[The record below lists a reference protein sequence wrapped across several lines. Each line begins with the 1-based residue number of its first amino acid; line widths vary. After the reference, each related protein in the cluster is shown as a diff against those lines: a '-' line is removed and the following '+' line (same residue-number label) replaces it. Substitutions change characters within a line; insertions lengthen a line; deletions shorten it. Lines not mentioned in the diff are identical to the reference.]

1 MYPDEFD
8 YHAPESLDEAVELLA
23 AEDEFDVELLA
34 GGHSLLPT
42 MKTGF
47 ASPNV
52 VVDIGNVDELR
63 GIERTDDYLTI
74 GALTTYN
81 EIVASDAVAADAPV
95 IGEAAAEIGDEQ
107 VRNRGTIGGNVAHAD
122 PASDLPGAVIAAG
135 AEIVARGPD
144 GERVY
149 DADGFYAG
157 MYETSLDA
165 DEIVSAVRVP
175 RRPTETVGTYGK
187 KPSPASGYAM
197 VGVAVGLEMDG
208 STVED
213 ARIAANGVM
222 DHAVRLA
229 GVESRLRGERLD
241 DDAVTDAADH
251 ATDGLDVDRFLDD
264 LQASGAFRANLLE
277 VYTRRTLQAL
287 QPRRVA

>member
-1 MYPDEFD
+1 VYPDEFD
-8 YHAPESLDEAVELLA
+8 YHAPETVDEAVELLA

-63 GIERTDDYLTI
+63 GIESTDGSLTI

-81 EIVASDAVAADAPV
+81 EIVASDAVATDAPV
-95 IGEAAAEIGDEQ
+95 VGKAAAEIGDEQ

-122 PASDLPGAVIAAG
+122 PASDLPGAVMAAG
-135 AEIVARGPD
+135 AEIVARGPA
-144 GERVY
+144 GVQVY
-149 DADGFYAG
+149 DADEFYAG
-157 MYETSLDA
+157 MYETALGR
-165 DEIVSAVRVP
+165 DEIVTAVRIP
-175 RRPTETVGTYGK
+175 RRSTESVGAYGK
-187 KPSPASGYAM
+187 KPSPSSGYAM

-208 STVED
+208 STVVD
-213 ARIAANGVM
+213 ARVAANGVL
-222 DHAVRLA
+222 DHAVRLS
-229 GVESRLRGERLD
+229 GVESRLRDGQLD
-241 DDAVTDAADH
+241 EETVTAAAEH

-277 VYTRRTLQAL
+277 VYTRRTLQEL